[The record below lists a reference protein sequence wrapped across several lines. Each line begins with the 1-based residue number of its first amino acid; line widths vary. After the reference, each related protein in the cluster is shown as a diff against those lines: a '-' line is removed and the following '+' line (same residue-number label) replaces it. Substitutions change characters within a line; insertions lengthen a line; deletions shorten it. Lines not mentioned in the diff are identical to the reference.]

1 MHKQMKAAGSATLMP
16 IENFGDMQAR
26 YQIMP
31 IASRALAVLS
41 DAEAALTTAKRIL
54 ISLEEQP
61 KISLAIAN
69 LRKDSLLTS
78 RVRASEAKTV
88 LMDDGVDFIQTT
100 TQKLTQWHRTL
111 WLISQGKTKATI
123 MKENVPAHL
132 SISSVTSYLA
142 LIKIIIPELSK
153 LDTDNKNAYDTML
166 AEIRRCTTILSDCE
180 CASEM
185 NSVVLH

>member
-1 MHKQMKAAGSATLMP
+1 MNNPIKSSATLMP
-16 IENFGDMQAR
+16 IANFGDMQAR

-41 DAEAALTTAKRIL
+41 DAEIALTTTKRIL
-54 ISLEEQP
+54 KE
-61 KISLAIAN
+61 LAENSKFSQATAN
-69 LRKDSLLTS
+69 LRQDYFLTS
-78 RVRASEAKTV
+78 RIRAGEAKTAF
-88 LMDDGVDFIQTT
+88 MDDCIDFIQITT
-100 TQKLTQWHRTL
+100 NKLIQWHKTL

-123 MKENVPAHL
+123 MKENIPNHL
-132 SISSVTSYLA
+132 SVTGATEYLA
-142 LIKIIIPELSK
+142 LIKLIIPELSK
-153 LDTDNKNAYDTML
+153 LDDNSSTNYNTML